1 MKVKMLIHTSWGKDS
16 SSVKPI
22 KPSDVLSIPDGLA
35 EQWIN
40 LGYCEK
46 VVDNSTKKAKKAI
59 ERKTENAVEK
69 VWSDTEVKAKKSTRS
84 TKRTKKQVK

>member
-1 MKVKMLIHTSWGKDS
+1 MKVKMLIHTSWGKDA

-22 KPSDVLSIPDGLA
+22 KPNDMLDIADGLA

-46 VVDNSTKKAKKAI
+46 IVDKSTKKAKKAV
-59 ERKTENAVEK
+59 ERKVEK
-69 VWSDTEVKAKKSTRS
+69 TVGIVSEDTDVKVKKSTKS
-84 TKRTKKQVK
+84 TKRYKKVK